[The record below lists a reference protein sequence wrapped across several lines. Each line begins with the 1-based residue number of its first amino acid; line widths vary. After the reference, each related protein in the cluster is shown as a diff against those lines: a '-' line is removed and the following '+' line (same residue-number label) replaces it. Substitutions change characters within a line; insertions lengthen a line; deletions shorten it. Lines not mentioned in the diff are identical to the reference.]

1 MWTFLYH
8 KEKGIFIT
16 LNRVCNLSM
25 AYPYPVTDEE
35 LAVGS
40 MIMYV
45 TALSKHNVLF
55 L

>member
-25 AYPYPVTDEE
+25 VYPYPVTDEE

-40 MIMYV
+40 I
-45 TALSKHNVLF
+45 TDNVCDSSF
-55 L
+55 KT